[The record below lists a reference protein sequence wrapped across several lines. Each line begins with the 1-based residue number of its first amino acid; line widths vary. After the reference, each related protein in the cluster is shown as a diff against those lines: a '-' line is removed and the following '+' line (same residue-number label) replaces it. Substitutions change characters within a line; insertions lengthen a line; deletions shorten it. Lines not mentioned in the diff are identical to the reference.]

1 MSTAL
6 RTSSLSAGS
15 KLLVSLALALGM
27 TGQSWAQAGG
37 DRPPPKVPVFS
48 VEPTDT
54 EVFKTYTGRTEA
66 NRHVEVRAQVDGI
79 LESREYTEG
88 SRVEEGDP
96 LFRIDPRPY
105 QAAVNEAQADVASA
119 EATLAAAQRDWRRI
133 NSLFER
139 GVASEKQRDDARSA
153 LETAQAELAVV
164 RARLESA
171 QINLDYTEVT
181 APIPGIAGRRA
192 VSAGNLVGVG
202 DRLVSIEEIDPIQVL
217 VSFPVDDPFA
227 DSPALNPQPENTTPA
242 ELVDVAGPDGEP
254 VTGELNYRA
263 ASIDRGTNSMLLRGV
278 FDNPGDVLRPN
289 RYVRVRLLVAEPKG
303 ALIVPETAI
312 GTGAEPGSTV
322 VFVVDD
328 ENAVEQRRV
337 TLGPMSEQGR
347 IIESGLESGDRIVA
361 DGLLKV
367 RPGATIEP
375 QEYKDESR

>member
-6 RTSSLSAGS
+6 RTSLLSAGS
-15 KLLVSLALALGM
+15 TLLVSLALALGM
-27 TGQSWAQAGG
+27 PGQSWAQAGG

-48 VEPTDT
+48 VKPTDT

-133 NSLFER
+133 SSLFER

-227 DSPALNPQPENTTPA
+227 DSPALNPHPENRTPA
-242 ELVDVAGPDGEP
+242 ELVDVVGPDGEAI
-254 VTGELNYRA
+254 TGELNYRA